1 MGNVLTTLAKIDS
14 IRIKAAAT
22 TIDAAIQKQ
31 SFGSG
36 ITTLIISN
44 EEMEYIMKI
53 VKSES
58 EESSL
63 LMKGVRETIKNQ
75 EKEQKD
81 VFLPM
86 LLGTLATSLLKSAF
100 AGRR

>member
-36 ITTLIISN
+36 IATLIISN

-100 AGRR
+100 TGRR

>member
-1 MGNVLTTLAKIDS
+1 MGNVLTTLAKGDS

-36 ITTLIISN
+36 TTTLIISN
-44 EEMEYIMKI
+44 EEMEYVMKI

-100 AGRR
+100 TGRR